1 MGFRCAACDGP
12 GARWDAGRRTALC
25 PPCEHTGRTAGREPV
40 RLGDVLTAAGGDP
53 AFAALRERC
62 GPRRTSCRYCGA
74 TAEWHRTA
82 DGRWMLM
89 EPGTH
94 PAESVPPGRRRHTA
108 ADPRTAAPTGLC
120 RVGHADVCPARSAPP
135 DTPAL
140 LALWRRNA
148 RQWV

>member
-1 MGFRCAACDGP
+1 MGFRCASCDGP
-12 GARWDAGRRTALC
+12 DARLDARRRTVLC
-25 PPCEHTGRTAGREPV
+25 SRCERTGRTAGRDPV
-40 RLGDVLTAAGGDP
+40 RLGEVLTAAGADL
-53 AFAALRERC
+53 AFAALPDRDT
-62 GPRRTSCRYCGA
+62 PRRTSCRHCGA

-82 DGRWMLM
+82 AGRWMLL
-89 EPGTH
+89 EPGTQ

-108 ADPRTAAPTGLC
+108 VDLRATAPSAVC

-148 RQWV
+148 RQRV